1 MKKVFTLYGK
11 EKVLGKTRNVYMKA
25 NTKSKY
31 IKYKGEFM
39 KLKEY
44 VKTAKPVK
52 LKEYVKTAKIAKPTK
67 KTKKKSAK
75 PTEGVLYFIYGKGGG
90 LYDDVKFE
98 HDIRVPKQVIEAL
111 LKTLDNKDNAKKYDE
126 ICNFEYS
133 FIINGKQYYIRP
145 FIKIKEGHNIIFKFF
160 FAYDGWRHS
169 DDNTDDN
176 NLLWIEI
183 PIHITQFFTDITD
196 SRTGSR
202 TGSITSINTGN
213 ITGSINT
220 GNTGNITGSI
230 NTGNTGINTGSR
242 NVSTHIHITAEPEKL
257 LDYNIYALI
266 ITKQG
271 LYIDLRHIYLMANTI
286 NDVIQLLRK
295 YANKKLFSK
304 WQKYHVGDAQ
314 HKPVKLLSYWM
325 INNNRWRNVATPSI
339 IQALNAD
346 NTLTEQISYDLLI
359 CINTL
364 LSRIMID
371 IFKYIDPD
379 ATDAVAASAANISI
393 PQKIPTAYKHEL
405 AIDII
410 RTYVNVD
417 IIHERKSF
425 TSRKYSNGKEN
436 MPPQQQTQK
445 PQQPPQ
451 KPQPSHRQQVIQLS
465 PLSPLSIS
473 PTPLSPLS
481 ISPTPSPPQL
491 PLLPILPKPQQ
502 PQPISPPQKP
512 PQKSPQKPPQKSPQ
526 KSPQKPPQKPP
537 QKSPQKS
544 PQKPRQ
550 KPSQKPQHTQPLRP
564 SQKTLT

>member
-44 VKTAKPVK
+44 VKTAK
-52 LKEYVKTAKIAKPTK
+52 IAKPVK
-67 KTKKKSAK
+67 KIKKRPVKSAKSAKSAK

-90 LYDDVKFE
+90 LFDDVKFE
-98 HDIRVPKQVIEAL
+98 NDVRVPKQDIEAL

-160 FAYDGWRHS
+160 FAYDGWRNPE
-169 DDNTDDN
+169 DET
-176 NLLWIEI
+176 LLWIEI
-183 PIHITQFFTDITD
+183 PIHITQFFTDIAD
-196 SRTGSR
+196 SR
-202 TGSITSINTGN
+202 TGN
-213 ITGSINT
+213 ITGSI
-220 GNTGNITGSI
+220 
-230 NTGNTGINTGSR
+230 NTGINTGSR

-266 ITKQG
+266 ITKQD

-286 NDVIQLLRK
+286 DDVIQLLRK

-304 WQKYHVGDAQ
+304 WQKHHVGDAQ
-314 HKPVKLLSYWM
+314 HKPVQLLSYWM

-371 IFKYIDPD
+371 IFKYIDAN
-379 ATDAVAASAANISI
+379 ATDAVAANISI
-393 PQKIPTAYKHEL
+393 PQKIPTAYKHEV
-405 AIDII
+405 AIEII
-410 RTYVNVD
+410 RNYVPVG

-425 TSRKYSNGKEN
+425 KPRRYSNGKEN
-436 MPPQQQTQK
+436 MPPQKPPQQLPQQT
-445 PQQPPQ
+445 Q

-481 ISPTPSPPQL
+481 ISPPLSPPQL
-491 PLLPILPKPQQ
+491 PPPPILPKPQQ

-512 PQKSPQKPPQKSPQ
+512 LHKPSQKPRQKSPQKPS
-526 KSPQKPPQKPP
+526 QKP
-537 QKSPQKS
+537 
-544 PQKPRQ
+544 
-550 KPSQKPQHTQPLRP
+550 KPQHTQPLRP
-564 SQKTLT
+564 SQKPLHNMPR

>member
-39 KLKEY
+39 KLNEY
-44 VKTAKPVK
+44 AKSAK
-52 LKEYVKTAKIAKPTK
+52 LKEYVKTAKIAKPVK
-67 KTKKKSAK
+67 KTKRKSAKSAK

-90 LYDDVKFE
+90 LFDDVKFE
-98 HDIRVPKQVIEAL
+98 NDIRVPKQDIEAL

-183 PIHITQFFTDITD
+183 PIHITQFFTDIAD
-196 SRTGSR
+196 SR
-202 TGSITSINTGN
+202 TGN

-220 GNTGNITGSI
+220 GS
-230 NTGNTGINTGSR
+230 INTGSR

-257 LDYNIYALI
+257 LDYNIYAHI

-286 NDVIQLLRK
+286 DDVIQLLRK

-304 WQKYHVGDAQ
+304 WQKHHIGDAQ
-314 HKPVKLLSYWM
+314 HKHVQFLSYWM

-346 NTLTEQISYDLLI
+346 NTLTEKISYDLLI

-379 ATDAVAASAANISI
+379 AADAANISI
-393 PQKIPTAYKHEL
+393 PQKIPTAYKHEV
-405 AIDII
+405 AIEII
-410 RTYVNVD
+410 RNYVPVD
-417 IIHERKSF
+417 IIHER
-425 TSRKYSNGKEN
+425 TSYQPRRYSKGKEN
-436 MPPQQQTQK
+436 MPPQ

-451 KPQPSHRQQVIQLS
+451 QTHKPQPSHRQQVIQLS
-465 PLSPLSIS
+465 PSSPLSIS

-481 ISPTPSPPQL
+481 PTPPQLPLL

-512 PQKSPQKPPQKSPQ
+512 RQKPS
-526 KSPQKPPQKPP
+526 QKPPQKP
-537 QKSPQKS
+537 
-544 PQKPRQ
+544 
-550 KPSQKPQHTQPLRP
+550 KPQHTQPLRP

>member
-1 MKKVFTLYGK
+1 MKKVFTLSGK

-52 LKEYVKTAKIAKPTK
+52 
-67 KTKKKSAK
+67 KTKKRPAKSAK
-75 PTEGVLYFIYGKGGG
+75 PIEGVLYFIYGKGGG

-160 FAYDGWRHS
+160 FAYDGWRHPKHK
-169 DDNTDDN
+169 TLYKT
-176 NLLWIEI
+176 LLWIEI
-183 PIHITQFFTDITD
+183 PIHITQFFTDIAD
-196 SRTGSR
+196 SR
-202 TGSITSINTGN
+202 
-213 ITGSINT
+213 
-220 GNTGNITGSI
+220 TGNITGSI

-257 LDYNIYALI
+257 LDYNIYAHI

-271 LYIDLRHIYLMANTI
+271 YIDLRHIYLMANTI
-286 NDVIQLLRK
+286 GYVILLLRK
-295 YANKKLFSK
+295 YANTDIFSNWK
-304 WQKYHVGDAQ
+304 KYHVGDAQ
-314 HKPVKLLSYWM
+314 HKPVQLLSYWM
-325 INNNRWRNVATPSI
+325 INNNRWYNVATPSI
-339 IQALNAD
+339 IKALNAD
-346 NTLTEQISYDLLI
+346 NTLTEHISYDLLI

-371 IFKYIDPD
+371 IFKYIGAD
-379 ATDAVAASAANISI
+379 AADAVAANISI
-393 PQKIPTAYKHEL
+393 PQKIPTAYKHEV

-410 RTYVNVD
+410 RTYVNVG

-436 MPPQQQTQK
+436 MPPQQ
-445 PQQPPQ
+445 
-451 KPQPSHRQQVIQLS
+451 
-465 PLSPLSIS
+465 PLSIS
-473 PTPLSPLS
+473 PPSTPLS
-481 ISPTPSPPQL
+481 ISP
-491 PLLPILPKPQQ
+491 PLS
-502 PQPISPPQKP
+502 PQPISPRQKLSQNP
-512 PQKSPQKPPQKSPQ
+512 IP
-526 KSPQKPPQKPP
+526 
-537 QKSPQKS
+537 
-544 PQKPRQ
+544 PRQ
-550 KPSQKPQHTQPLRP
+550 PQQPRQPRPLRQRRQQH
-564 SQKTLT
+564 SS

>member
-39 KLKEY
+39 KLNEY
-44 VKTAKPVK
+44 VKSAK
-52 LKEYVKTAKIAKPTK
+52 LKEYVKTAKIAKPVK
-67 KTKKKSAK
+67 KIKKRPAKSAK

-90 LYDDVKFE
+90 LFDYVKFE
-98 HDIRVPKQVIEAL
+98 NDIRVPKQDIEAI

-160 FAYDGWRHS
+160 FAYDGWRHPKHQ
-169 DDNTDDN
+169 T
-176 NLLWIEI
+176 LLWIEI
-183 PIHITQFFTDITD
+183 PIHITQFFTDIAD
-196 SRTGSR
+196 SR
-202 TGSITSINTGN
+202 I
-213 ITGSINT
+213 
-220 GNTGNITGSI
+220 GNITGSI

-257 LDYNIYALI
+257 LDYNIYAHI

-286 NDVIQLLRK
+286 GNVILLLRK
-295 YANKKLFSK
+295 YANKDIFSN
-304 WQKYHVGDAQ
+304 WQKHHLGDAQ
-314 HKPVKLLSYWM
+314 HKSVQLLSYWM
-325 INNNRWRNVATPSI
+325 INNNRWYNVAAPSI

-379 ATDAVAASAANISI
+379 AANAATNISI
-393 PQKIPTAYKHEL
+393 PQKIPTAYKHEV
-405 AIDII
+405 AIEII
-410 RTYVNVD
+410 RTYVNVG

-436 MPPQQQTQK
+436 MPST
-445 PQQPPQ
+445 
-451 KPQPSHRQQVIQLS
+451 
-465 PLSPLSIS
+465 PLSIS
-473 PTPLSPLS
+473 PPSTPLS
-481 ISPTPSPPQL
+481 ISPPLSPPLL
-491 PLLPILPKPQQ
+491 PLLPILPKPPQ
-502 PQPISPPQKP
+502 PQKPSQKP
-512 PQKSPQKPPQKSPQ
+512 PQKS
-526 KSPQKPPQKPP
+526 
-537 QKSPQKS
+537 
-544 PQKPRQ
+544 RQ
-550 KPSQKPQHTQPLRP
+550 KPSQKPKPQHTQPLRP
-564 SQKTLT
+564 SQNPLHNMPR